1 MPANHQVVNIQETHL
16 LMLTPLNAVEC
27 NTVLNQFP
35 QGTELPQERN
45 PLFHSLEHIVNL
57 TLRSKP
63 PNAEADTAVGALV
76 TVSESS

>member
-45 PLFHSLEHIVNL
+45 PLFHSLEHIVNF